1 MNGLVVALALP
12 AVAALLLVVLRDM
25 LTDRLAAWA
34 GVGVSVVVAML
45 LLVTWVGGDGDGY
58 VAEVDLVWVRSLDL
72 HLHLGMDGISFP
84 LLLMTALVT
93 ALVCWALVDDPP
105 RGDNATP
112 GLVGLLMVV
121 LTASIGVFAAL
132 DLVLFFVFFELALI
146 PMWFVIARWGDP
158 HDPVGRRT
166 AATRFLLYTVVGS
179 ALMLVGFVTVWALA
193 GTVQIPE
200 LAALGAQ
207 LDGGWA
213 LFAACMIALG
223 LAVKTPV
230 WPLHLWLPDAH
241 AKAPTVGSVLLAAV
255 FLKLGTYGLLRVFV
269 AVLPGPARDLAPW
282 LGLLGVVGIVVASLA
297 CLRQA
302 DLKRLI
308 AYSSV
313 GHMGFVVLGIATLTE
328 IGIAAAVFASVAHGV
343 VTALLFFNA
352 GSLKRRFGTAEIS
365 VLGRGMYARMP
376 ALAVVLAFASV
387 ASLGLP
393 GLAGFW
399 GEMMALRGTYEAAA
413 GADGAGLGEA
423 LAAVLLVGALLG
435 VLLTSAYFLRVLR
448 RTLQGVPTPHDA
460 DTDLAGSERGIA
472 IVLVVAVLVLG
483 LVPGLVM
490 GVVEPSIPAILG
502 GAR

>member
-12 AVAALLLVVLRDM
+12 AVAALLLVVLRGM
-25 LTDRLAAWA
+25 LTDRLAAWS
-34 GVGVSVVVAML
+34 GVGVSVAVALL
-45 LLVTWVGGDGDGY
+45 LLVTWVAGDGDGY
-58 VAEVDLVWVRSLDL
+58 TAEVDLVWVRSLDL

-84 LLLMTALVT
+84 LLMMTALVT

-105 RGDNATP
+105 AGDNATP
-112 GLVGLLMVV
+112 ALVGLVMVV

-158 HDPVGRRT
+158 LDRAGRRT

-200 LAALGAQ
+200 LTALGGQ
-207 LDGGWA
+207 IDGGWA

-255 FLKLGTYGLLRVFV
+255 FLKLGTYGLLRVLV

-282 LGLLGVVGIVVASLA
+282 LGLLGVVGIVVAALA
-297 CLRQA
+297 CLRQV

-352 GSLKRRFGTAEIS
+352 GSLKRRFGTAELS

-376 ALAVVLAFASV
+376 ALAVVLAFASF

-413 GADGAGLGEA
+413 GTDGAGLGEA

-435 VLLTSAYFLRVLR
+435 VLLTSAYFLRMLR
-448 RTLQGVPTPHDA
+448 RTLQGVPTPHDS

-472 IVLVVAVLVLG
+472 VVLVVAVLVLG